1 MEDNQCSVCR
11 RPILLGERGATIG
24 VNPSRQQIVYLCAA
38 CAAPFANEQFICSS
52 IRHRLGVPL
61 GGGSPFISARYN
73 YRALLAEKVVAYDWD
88 CTLSVMPRGDSRR
101 RNGLDHSHWV
111 ADNVRQLILDLHK
124 QGVTQAI
131 VSYAD
136 SATIIE
142 SLRGAGLD
150 KAIPAR
156 LVLTPDVMD
165 SVQDAAK
172 LKRDEDGRPLKSEM
186 MRHLMEL
193 VGSDPTNM
201 AERRRFMLVDD
212 LPRNIDDVLAAG
224 FDALP
229 VPDRRY
235 DEGAHSHNECPGV
248 AGML

>member
-1 MEDNQCSVCR
+1 MR
-11 RPILLGERGATIG
+11 HKFGLGTGLGLPQKAIGA
-24 VNPSRQQIVYLCAA
+24 
-38 CAAPFANEQFICSS
+38 
-52 IRHRLGVPL
+52 RH
-61 GGGSPFISARYN
+61 N
-73 YRALLAEKVVAYDWD
+73 YRELLAQKVVAYDWD
-88 CTLSVMPRGDSRR
+88 CTLSVMPRGDRR
-101 RNGLDHSHWV
+101 RRDGLDHSSWV

-136 SATIIE
+136 SATILA

-156 LVLTPDVMD
+156 LVLTPDVMYAD
-165 SVQDAAK
+165 DGRAQRAWR
-172 LKRDEDGRPLKSEM
+172 RDEDGRPLKSEM

-193 VGSDPTNM
+193 VGSNDTDM
-201 AERRRFMLVDD
+201 AQRRRFMLVDD
-212 LPRNIDDVLAAG
+212 LPRNIDDVRAAG